1 MKSPAYVAVLAL
13 LLGSV
18 AASESYHHR
27 RMVETLLRFGAENGG
42 PKLLPALKKSHVGD
56 IRALPDDGVIVT
68 KYSFSLQSTTQNVD
82 GVLANLTLS
91 GLPSLKV
98 GRNGKSL
105 LASGT
110 LSIDGQYS
118 LYGTSSG
125 SLLEGQGGISIKLTD
140 YDVEASSD
148 YTVIDES
155 KLAINSVDIKLNA
168 PSIKITYENLVLDM
182 GATQFLNDLLRH

>member
-18 AASESYHHR
+18 ATSESYDHKL
-27 RMVETLLRFGAENGG
+27 MVETLLRLGAEKVG

-56 IRALPDDGVIVT
+56 IRALADDAVIVS

-82 GVLANLTLS
+82 GVLTNLTLS
-91 GLPSLKV
+91 GLPTLKV

-125 SLLEGQGGISIKLTD
+125 SLLEGQGGISIQLTD
-140 YDVEASSD
+140 YDVEGSSD

-155 KLAINSVDIKLNA
+155 KLAINSVDIKLSA

-182 GATQFLNDLLRH
+182 GATQFLNDLLRQ